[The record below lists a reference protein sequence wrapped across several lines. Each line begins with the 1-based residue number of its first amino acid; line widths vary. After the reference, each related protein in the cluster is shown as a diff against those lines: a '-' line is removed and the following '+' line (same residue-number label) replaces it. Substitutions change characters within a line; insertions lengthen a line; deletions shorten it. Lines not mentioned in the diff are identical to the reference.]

1 MASIPQD
8 FPCFYA
14 DDIALLADSA
24 QQMQPMLFVCE
35 KWAREYRMIFS
46 LKKCENVE
54 YGAVLTDRV
63 KEWDLQVGKVLEGK
77 VYKYLGILFR

>member
-35 KWAREYRMIFS
+35 KWARVSYDIQSE
-46 LKKCENVE
+46 EV
-54 YGAVLTDRV
+54 
-63 KEWDLQVGKVLEGK
+63 
-77 VYKYLGILFR
+77 